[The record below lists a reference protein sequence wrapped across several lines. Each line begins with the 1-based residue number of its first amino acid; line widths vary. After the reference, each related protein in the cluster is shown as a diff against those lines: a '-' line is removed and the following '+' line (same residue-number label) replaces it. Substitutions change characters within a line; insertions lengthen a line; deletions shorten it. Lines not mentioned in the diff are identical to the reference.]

1 MAKVTVR
8 ENENIDDALRRWK
21 RAVSKDGILA
31 SVRKKEF
38 YVKPGVKR
46 RLKSE
51 EARKKNK
58 RR

>member
-38 YVKPGVKR
+38 YVKPGVRR

>member
-31 SVRKKEF
+31 SVRKKEL
-38 YVKPGVKR
+38 YVKPGVRR

>member
-8 ENENIDDALRRWK
+8 ENENIDDALKRWK

-38 YVKPGVKR
+38 YVKPGVRR